1 MNAVVEIP
9 NLDAMKTKELLDF
22 WIKHRLGLNAHL
34 LFPDSTIQN
43 LMDDRQAAHNLSE
56 YALTKTAAINCRRR
70 GAIQQALVWELKCE
84 SIYVDLPARA
94 RW

>member
-9 NLDAMKTKELLDF
+9 NLDAMETRELLDF
-22 WIKHRLGLNAHL
+22 WVKHRLGINAHL
-34 LFPDSTIQN
+34 LFPDSDSAN
-43 LMDDRQAAHNLSE
+43 LMADRQAAHNLSE

-70 GAIQQALVWELKCE
+70 GAIQEAMRWELKCE